1 MIIDCA
7 HYQDGRRQEEG
18 PVSLEEAAARRSQ
31 GGFVWLGLFEP
42 EEAELAQVQEAFG
55 LHELAVEDAQ
65 NFHMRPKIEQ
75 YDGDV
80 RLVILRTARYD
91 DDAEEVEFGE
101 ISVFLAPTFVITV
114 RLGVASELREARQR
128 LEHRPELLAAGSTS
142 ALWAIL
148 DQVVDGY
155 APVVAGLEND
165 IDQIEAT
172 VFSGT
177 VAPTER
183 IYKLRREATE
193 FYRAAHPLLGVVSAV
208 RRAAKPD
215 LKPYL
220 RDVQDHLLLVD
231 EEVAAQRDL
240 LGTVLEA
247 NMAVIT
253 VEQTKVS
260 VQQNSTIEQLTILA
274 TVFLPLTFVTGFFG
288 QNFGWL
294 VEAHHRPGRV
304 RLLRDRRA
312 YRAPGAAVL
321 VAEAAPAG
329 SGHGPSSGRQA
340 RGCGPHPKEGN
351 GEQAQG
357 PATRAT
363 AGRPA
368 HWGHGR
374 GAIDR
379 GSVGVG
385 PGGARGSA
393 ARAALVVFGL
403 PAAGCAAGAPPGLAL
418 ALPNRDHYSRR
429 PVDRGPAP
437 GSRRPAG
444 RIPVTPGRRP
454 THQALRSSPTRAASP
469 AFSSPSARSGARA
482 LLGCP
487 AGALAGIDVDGSE
500 VLGRRGTARL
510 RERVLRPGLG
520 RPVRGAGGAAV
531 GPDPAGSR
539 AGTWAAQAD
548 LRPEVGRG
556 VGPAAGQSAAAR
568 CAPRSWPG
576 RGRVVSPRYL
586 RRAAPRP
593 RPA

>member
-18 PVSLEEAAARRSQ
+18 PVPLEEAAARCSQ

-128 LEHRPELLAAGSTS
+128 LEQRPELLTAGTTA

-148 DQVVDGY
+148 DQVVDSY

-165 IDQIEAT
+165 IDQVEAT
-172 VFSGT
+172 VFSGS

-183 IYKLRREATE
+183 IYSLRREATQ
-193 FYRAAHPLLGVVSAV
+193 FYRAAHPLLGVVAV
-208 RRAAKPD
+208 VERGAAPD
-215 LKPYL
+215 LQPYL
-220 RDVQDHLLLVD
+220 RDVQDHLLLVN

-253 VEQTKVS
+253 VEQTRVS

-294 VEAHHRPGRV
+294 VRHI
-304 RLLRDRRA
+304 
-312 YRAPGAAVL
+312 
-321 VAEAAPAG
+321 
-329 SGHGPSSGRQA
+329 
-340 RGCGPHPKEGN
+340 
-351 GEQAQG
+351 
-357 PATRAT
+357 T
-363 AGRPA
+363 
-368 HWGHGR
+368 
-374 GAIDR
+374 
-379 GSVGVG
+379 
-385 PGGARGSA
+385 
-393 ARAALVVFGL
+393 
-403 PAAGCAAGAPPGLAL
+403 
-418 ALPNRDHYSRR
+418 
-429 PVDRGPAP
+429 
-437 GSRRPAG
+437 
-444 RIPVTPGRRP
+444 
-454 THQALRSSPTRAASP
+454 
-469 AFSSPSARSGARA
+469 
-482 LLGCP
+482 
-487 AGALAGIDVDGSE
+487 
-500 VLGRRGTARL
+500 
-510 RERVLRPGLG
+510 
-520 RPVRGAGGAAV
+520 
-531 GPDPAGSR
+531 
-539 AGTWAAQAD
+539 
-548 LRPEVGRG
+548 
-556 VGPAAGQSAAAR
+556 GPAAFAAYGIGGLIVPLMLLFLWLR
-568 CAPRSWPG
+568 
-576 RGRVVSPRYL
+576 L
-586 RRAAPRP
+586 RRPDPGAGVPAEAGLRP
-593 RPA
+593 SPE